1 MATKTATRK
10 STTVS
15 HEDFKIIVEAKGLN
29 LLNQAK
35 ATTKELQSANKN
47 ALKIAKETAKIE
59 IKEAKE
65 SRNLNASKLLT
76 KWLDDTQS
84 KTALEKYVK
93 DVKNL
98 GFITPLLN
106 DVNKVYN
113 SNVTLNQVNKQLFK
127 FGHVHELNKV
137 DFDGVIIENK
147 NAFSMKFFATASNSL
162 LSRFAKYGENMDK
175 FNIDSKKATEKYLQ
189 SKYETFVKNA
199 GLKIGVNQV
208 TKIINDTIAKRPS
221 ATNQYIVNKIK
232 DAIEA
237 SKVD

>member
-1 MATKTATRK
+1 MANLTAPRK
-10 STTVS
+10 STKVS

-35 ATTKELQSANKN
+35 STTKELQSANKN

-65 SRNLNASKLLT
+65 SRNLNASKLLM

-93 DVKNL
+93 NNID
-98 GFITPLLN
+98 FITPLLN
-106 DVNKVYN
+106 DVNKVHG
-113 SNVTLNQVNKQLFK
+113 SNIQMNQVNKQLFK
-127 FGHVHELNKV
+127 FGHFHELNKV

-147 NAFSMKFFATASNSL
+147 IVFSMKFFATASNSL

-175 FNIDSKKATEKYLQ
+175 FNIDSKKATERYLQ

-199 GLKIGVNQV
+199 GLKIGADKVS
-208 TKIINDTIAKRPS
+208 KIVNDTIAKKPK
-221 ATNQYIVNKIK
+221 ATKQYIVNKII
-232 DAIEA
+232 DALEA